1 MATAAIVAG
10 FVAVAVAAVVYGTA
24 AAVGLHVVDVV
35 D

>member
-1 MATAAIVAG
+1 MMATAANVA
-10 FVAVAVAAVVYGTA
+10 VVVAVAAGVCSA